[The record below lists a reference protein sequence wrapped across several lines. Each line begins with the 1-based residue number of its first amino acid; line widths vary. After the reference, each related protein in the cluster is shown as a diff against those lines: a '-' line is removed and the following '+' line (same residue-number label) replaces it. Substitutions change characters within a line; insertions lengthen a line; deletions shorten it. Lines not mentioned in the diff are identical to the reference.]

1 MNNMAYDEIYLDSM
15 IQKTRYLFKLIAR
28 NAKEPFQVI
37 REYMGSV
44 YRSYMDIGNP
54 IYLNKTPKQ
63 ILGSMGIP
71 VEIEFEISEE
81 YDECILE
88 WMADVYTYLQWK
100 YNLPSEKIA
109 EKIEPEQLY
118 KKYFPL
124 HEASLPNCVGK
135 LMEIYPVAEICET
148 KG

>member
-1 MNNMAYDEIYLDSM
+1 MNNTAYDEAYFDSM

-28 NAKEPFQVI
+28 NTKEPFQVI
-37 REYMGSV
+37 TEYMCSV
-44 YRSYMDIGNP
+44 YRSYMDMGNP
-54 IYLNKTPKQ
+54 LYLNKTPKQ

-100 YNLPSEKIA
+100 YNLSSEKIV

-118 KKYFPL
+118 KKYSPL
-124 HEASLPNCVGK
+124 HEASLANCAEK
-135 LMEIYPVAEICET
+135 LIKIYQL
-148 KG
+148 